1 MFEDSGKKL
10 QTWASILFVIAV
22 FGFIV
27 YGIVEIVSIAK
38 SGYQLGV
45 QIPIQLGIVAVG
57 IVGARI
63 SALMMYTIGK
73 TNELVEQ
80 QMMDLNWEIKKNK
93 EAQEQIEQKI
103 EQFLKDEKAYHSKE
117 PDSTVT
123 FCPVCHTANANTD
136 TFCRKCGQSL
146 RANKSAD
153 TPAPSIPVPEQTIP
167 VFKNVCPKCGKN
179 NPEEYLFC
187 QYCGEKLV

>member
-1 MFEDSGKKL
+1 M
-10 QTWASILFVIAV
+10 
-22 FGFIV
+22 
-27 YGIVEIVSIAK
+27 
-38 SGYQLGV
+38 

-93 EAQEQIEQKI
+93 ETQEQIEQKI

-117 PDSTVT
+117 PD
-123 FCPVCHTANANTD
+123 
-136 TFCRKCGQSL
+136 
-146 RANKSAD
+146 
-153 TPAPSIPVPEQTIP
+153 
-167 VFKNVCPKCGKN
+167 
-179 NPEEYLFC
+179 
-187 QYCGEKLV
+187 